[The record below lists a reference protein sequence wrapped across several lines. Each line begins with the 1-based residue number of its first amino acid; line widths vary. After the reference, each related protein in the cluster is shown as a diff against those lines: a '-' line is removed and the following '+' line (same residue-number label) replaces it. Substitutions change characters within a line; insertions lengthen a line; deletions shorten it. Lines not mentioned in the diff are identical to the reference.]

1 MDNNQ
6 LAESSAN
13 YQLIERAIHY
23 LCEHAE
29 AQPSL
34 PDLAK
39 HVGVSEHHLQRVFTR
54 WAGVSPKR
62 FVQFL
67 TKQRAK
73 QVLAESRSVLDAA
86 HELGLSGPSR
96 LHDLLISCEAMTPG
110 EMKLLGAGLLISH
123 GYGLSPFGR
132 VYLAW
137 TERGICHMAFCQKPA
152 MEEEQRLYERW
163 QGASFYRDDGAA
175 AIYLD
180 KIFTVKGSQQPLHLV
195 LKGTN
200 FQLKVWEAL
209 LRVEEGQLV
218 SYSQLASMIGSP
230 KASRAVGSAV
240 ASNQIGFLIP
250 CHRVIRETGEIG
262 NFRWGNDK
270 KAAIQGWEAARNGEQ

>member
-1 MDNNQ
+1 MENNQ

-29 AQPSL
+29 AQTSL

-39 HVGVSEHHLQRVFTR
+39 HVGVSEYHLQRVFTR

-73 QVLAESRSVLDAA
+73 QLLAESRSILDVA

-96 LHDLLISCEAMTPG
+96 LHDLLITCEAMTPG
-110 EMKLLGAGLLISH
+110 EVKLLAAGLLIRH
-123 GYGLSPFGR
+123 GYGLSPFGL
-132 VYLAW
+132 VHLAW

-152 MEEEQRLYERW
+152 VEIEQSLYERW
-163 QGASFYRDDGAA
+163 QSASFDRDDGAA
-175 AIYLD
+175 AVYLD
-180 KIFTVKGSQQPLHLV
+180 KIFTVKASRQPLHLV

-209 LRVEEGQLV
+209 LCVEEGQLV
-218 SYSQLASMIGSP
+218 SYSQLASMMGSP

-250 CHRVIRETGEIG
+250 CHRVIRETGDIG
-262 NFRWGNDK
+262 NFRWGSDR
-270 KAAIQGWEAARNGEQ
+270 KAAIQGWEAARKGEQ